1 MRCDILTLFPEMVAP
16 TLRTSILKRAME
28 RGLLDVRFH
37 QLRDFTSDKHHV
49 TDDSP
54 YGGGPGMVLKPEPIF
69 AAVERIREDRGEI
82 RIILT
87 SPQGKVF
94 GQGMA
99 EEFSMEER
107 ALVFICGHYEGV
119 DERVKEGTDLEEVS
133 IGDFILTG
141 GELAAL
147 VMIDASARLIPG
159 VLGKEASIKE
169 ESFSSSLLEYPHYTR
184 PAEFKGMKVPEILVS
199 GDHQAIRNW
208 RKQQALLNTLQK
220 RPDLLADVSMAEGK
234 GPR

>member
-1 MRCDILTLFPEMVAP
+1 MKCDIITLFPEMLAP
-16 TLRTSILKRAME
+16 ALRTSILKRATE
-28 RGLLDVRFH
+28 RGLLDVRLH
-37 QLRDFTSDKHHV
+37 QLRDFTSDKRQV

-69 AAVERIREDRGEI
+69 AALDRIREDRGEV

-87 SPQGKVF
+87 SPQGRVF
-94 GQGMA
+94 DQSLA
-99 EEFSMEER
+99 EAFSKEER

-119 DERVKEGTDLEEVS
+119 DERVKEGTGLEEVS
-133 IGDFILTG
+133 IGDYILTG
-141 GELAAL
+141 GELASL
-147 VMIDASARLIPG
+147 VMIDASTRLIRG
-159 VLGKEASIKE
+159 ALGKEASIEE

-184 PAEFKGMKVPEILVS
+184 PAEFKGMRVPEILVS

-208 RKQQALLNTLQK
+208 RNKQALLNTLQK
-220 RPDLLADVSMAEGK
+220 RPDLLTDVSVAEGK